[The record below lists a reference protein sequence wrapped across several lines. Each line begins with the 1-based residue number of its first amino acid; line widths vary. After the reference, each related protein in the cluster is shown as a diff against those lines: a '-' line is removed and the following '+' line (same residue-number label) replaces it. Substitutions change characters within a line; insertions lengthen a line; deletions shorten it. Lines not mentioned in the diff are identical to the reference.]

1 MLLLLKIYFEYFL
14 QRHKIPI
21 SAIPCLNYKKALE
34 AERQASETSMAVEET
49 EVNSST
55 VDISTVDNSTTSG
68 QESESTKMDSK
79 DDQGKT
85 KTLFLLNTCVWFF
98 SYSV

>member
-1 MLLLLKIYFEYFL
+1 LLLLKIDFEHFL

-55 VDISTVDNSTTSG
+55 VDNSTTSG

-85 KTLFLLNTCVWFF
+85 QTLFLFNTCVWFPV
-98 SYSV
+98 SRHNSKK